1 MLHVKIH
8 LSGIGLESFAT
19 PLLRGFR
26 PPFRTVGPTR
36 STVRPKNV
44 ARLKNFSH
52 FCPIPEPRGA
62 ESETM
67 AGIYLHIPFC
77 KRICS
82 YCDFYKSV
90 RTELIDAVTARM
102 HRELTERSGYLHDRR
117 IETVYFGGGTPS
129 LCRPEQLGGL
139 IARIREE
146 FDCSAL
152 CETTAEVNP
161 DDLTPAYL
169 EGLLHAGIDRL
180 SIGIQSFDDRELRF
194 MNRRH
199 DSAAAR
205 QAVGEARRA
214 GFRNLTIDLIFGVP
228 GFGGDTLRHNLEQTL
243 ELRPQHISAYH
254 LTIEPDTAF
263 GRRARR
269 GELRAVEEEVS
280 EAEFRTVHDTLTAA
294 GYEHYE
300 VSNFALPGF
309 RARHN
314 SAYWNGREYLGIGP
328 AAHSFDGRSRRWS
341 TDTAESYAAGGPL
354 SFEEEMLSDRD
365 RRNEYLMTRLRTSDG
380 LSLKAFEAAF
390 GPQAAARLVLEARPL
405 LEAETLRR
413 EGDRL
418 LIPPERFLTSDAV
431 IGTLFEPE
439 PDTARHR
446 PDPPDA
452 P

>member
-1 MLHVKIH
+1 M
-8 LSGIGLESFAT
+8 
-19 PLLRGFR
+19 
-26 PPFRTVGPTR
+26 
-36 STVRPKNV
+36 
-44 ARLKNFSH
+44 
-52 FCPIPEPRGA
+52 
-62 ESETM
+62 
-67 AGIYLHIPFC
+67 
-77 KRICS
+77 
-82 YCDFYKSV
+82 
-90 RTELIDAVTARM
+90 
-102 HRELTERSGYLHDRR
+102 
-117 IETVYFGGGTPS
+117 
-129 LCRPEQLGGL
+129 
-139 IARIREE
+139 
-146 FDCSAL
+146 
-152 CETTAEVNP
+152 
-161 DDLTPAYL
+161 
-169 EGLLHAGIDRL
+169 
-180 SIGIQSFDDRELRF
+180 
-194 MNRRH
+194 
-199 DSAAAR
+199 
-205 QAVGEARRA
+205 
-214 GFRNLTIDLIFGVP
+214 
-228 GFGGDTLRHNLEQTL
+228 
-243 ELRPQHISAYH
+243 
-254 LTIEPDTAF
+254 
-263 GRRARR
+263 
-269 GELRAVEEEVS
+269 S

>member
-1 MLHVKIH
+1 
-8 LSGIGLESFAT
+8 
-19 PLLRGFR
+19 
-26 PPFRTVGPTR
+26 
-36 STVRPKNV
+36 
-44 ARLKNFSH
+44 
-52 FCPIPEPRGA
+52 
-62 ESETM
+62 M

-102 HRELTERSGYLHDRR
+102 HRELTERSGYLHDRQ

-129 LCRPEQLGGL
+129 LCRPEQLGEL
-139 IARIREE
+139 VARIRGE
-146 FDCSAL
+146 FDCSSL

-161 DDLTPAYL
+161 DDLSPAYL
-169 EGLLHAGIDRL
+169 EGLLRAGIDRL
-180 SIGIQSFDDRELRF
+180 SIGIQSFDDRELKF

-199 DSAAAR
+199 NAAAAR
-205 QAVGEARRA
+205 RVVEEARRA

-228 GFGGDTLRHNLEQTL
+228 GFGGETLRRNLAQAL

-269 GELRAVEEEVS
+269 GELQAVEESVS
-280 EAEFRTVHDTLTAA
+280 EEEFRLVHDTLTAA

-314 SAYWNGREYLGIGP
+314 SAYWSGREYLGIGP

-354 SFEEEMLSDRD
+354 RFEQEELSDRD
-365 RRNEYLMTRLRTSDG
+365 RRNEYLMTRLRTADG
-380 LSLKAFEAAF
+380 LSLEAFEADF
-390 GPQAAARLVLEARPL
+390 GAQAAARLAREARRIA
-405 LEAETLRR
+405 EAGTLRI
-413 EGDRL
+413 EGVRMY
-418 LIPPERFLTSDAV
+418 IPPERFLLSDAV

-439 PDTARHR
+439 PDTPHR
-446 PDPPDA
+446 RYGPPEES
-452 P
+452 